1 MLESIGTNAIL
12 YLVENEPV
20 KSFKIMIFLSTILL
34 LIFIIPK
41 IRKYFKS
48 IKNNRN

>member
-1 MLESIGTNAIL
+1 MFESIGIDVII

-20 KSFKIMIFLSTILL
+20 KSFKIMIFLFTILL

-41 IRKYFKS
+41 IRKYFKNTD
-48 IKNNRN
+48 KN

>member
-1 MLESIGTNAIL
+1 MFESIGTDAIL
-12 YLVENEPV
+12 YLIENEPV

-41 IRKYFKS
+41 IRKYFKN
-48 IKNNRN
+48 KK

>member
-1 MLESIGTNAIL
+1 MFESICTDAIL

-34 LIFIIPK
+34 IMFIPK
-41 IRKYFKS
+41 IRKYFKN
-48 IKNNRN
+48 KK

>member
-1 MLESIGTNAIL
+1 MFESISTDVMV

-20 KSFKIMIFLSTILL
+20 KSFKIMTFLSTILL

-41 IRKYFKS
+41 IRKYFKN
-48 IKNNRN
+48 KK

>member
-1 MLESIGTNAIL
+1 MFESIGTDAIL

-34 LIFIIPK
+34 LIVILK
-41 IRKYFKS
+41 IRKYFKN
-48 IKNNRN
+48 KK